1 MFMQE
6 KVLEKIKEF
15 TRHNAVRITDRC
27 NSAIFIAM
35 AIAKKV
41 NPKPFLLIPDQ
52 GGWIS
57 FRTYPNMLGFDIKEI
72 KTDKGILSL
81 KTLEE
86 GTKNASALIMTSFAG
101 YFAEQ
106 PLKEISEI
114 CKRNQCLLIEDA
126 SGALGDKELCNG
138 EYSDIIVGSFGR
150 WKPVN
155 LGYGGFI
162 SARNK
167 ELFEQANEPFSLV
180 KVHNSIYK
188 DLLPLLNKDRLEKLL
203 RLQASVKKELK
214 GVEIFHKGKRGL
226 NVVTEYSDKV
236 LKYCEKKGY
245 PYVLCPTYTRV
256 SEKAISIELKRLE
269 I

>member
-1 MFMQE
+1 MQD
-6 KVLEKIKEF
+6 KVLEKLRKF
-15 TRHNAVRITDRC
+15 TKHDNIRITDRG
-27 NSAIFIAM
+27 NSAIFVAM
-35 AIAKKV
+35 AMAKKI

-57 FRTYPNMLGFDIKEI
+57 FRTYPRLLGFDIKEI
-72 KTDKGILSL
+72 QTDRGILNL

-114 CKRNQCLLIEDA
+114 CKKNDCLLIEDA
-126 SGALGDKELCNG
+126 SGALGDKTLCNG
-138 EYSDIIVGSFGR
+138 NLSDIIVGSFGR

-167 ELFEQANEPFSLV
+167 EFFGQAKEPLSLI
-180 KVHNSIYK
+180 KVHNNIYG
-188 DLLPLLNKDRLEKLL
+188 ELL
-203 RLQASVKKELK
+203 RLLTRKRLKRLLKLQEKVKKELK
-214 GVEIFHKGKRGL
+214 GVKVFHKEKRGL
-226 NVVTEYSDKV
+226 NVVTEYNPKV
-236 LKYCEKKGY
+236 LKYCQKKGY
-245 PYVLCPTYTRV
+245 PYILCPTYIRV
-256 SEKAISIELKRLE
+256 NEKAISIELKRLDL
-269 I
+269 

>member
-1 MFMQE
+1 MQE

-35 AIAKKV
+35 AIAKKA

-126 SGALGDKELCNG
+126 SGALGDKVLCNG
-138 EYSDIIVGSFGR
+138 EYSDIIVSSFGR

-162 SARNK
+162 SVRNK
-167 ELFEQANEPFSLV
+167 ELFEHGKEALSLV
-180 KVHNSIYK
+180 KVHDSIYN
-188 DLLPLLNKDRLEKLL
+188 DLFPLLNSRRLEKLL
-203 RLQASVKKELK
+203 KLQASVKKEL
-214 GVEIFHKGKRGL
+214 GDVEIFHKSRRGL
-226 NVVTEYSDKV
+226 NVVTEYSPKV
-236 LKYCEKKGY
+236 LKYCQKKNY

-256 SEKAISIELKRLE
+256 NEKAISIELKRLDL
-269 I
+269 